1 MVMRFIEESAWT
13 LLIMLTL
20 LILYATHDLM
30 HIRIDFPL
38 MF

>member
-13 LLIMLTL
+13 LLVMLIL

>member
-1 MVMRFIEESAWT
+1 MVMRFIEESART
-13 LLIMLTL
+13 LLVMLIL

>member
-1 MVMRFIEESAWT
+1 MVMRSIEESAWT
-13 LLIMLTL
+13 LPVMLML

-38 MF
+38 IF